1 LSVKHRVELR
11 NDMSWDVKK
20 LYGTW
25 EDLGNNNVLRL
36 DEDGDFKLTPLGDGL
51 ESEHPIIKAL
61 GSTRGV

>member
-1 LSVKHRVELR
+1 
-11 NDMSWDVKK
+11 MSWDVKK

-36 DEDGDFKLTPLGDGL
+36 DEDGNFKLTPLGDGL